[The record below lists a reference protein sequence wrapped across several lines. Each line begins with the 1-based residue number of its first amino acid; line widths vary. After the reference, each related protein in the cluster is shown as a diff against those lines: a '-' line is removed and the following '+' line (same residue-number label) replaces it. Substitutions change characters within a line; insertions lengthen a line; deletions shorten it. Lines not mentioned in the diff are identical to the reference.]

1 MRRSMLAICALLA
14 VTTAGCDQL
23 NKVKGL
29 FSKKEPPA
37 APPQHPAT
45 PPAQQTPA
53 PTAAAKPGQT
63 SRPGQ
68 MPQTS
73 ASQQPHSPVT
83 PVQDRPYSS
92 PDTGTVAPGMS
103 ESQVY
108 ALWGAP
114 TEVRHVGTRTYLFFP
129 NGCERSCGTA
139 DIVTLDNG
147 QVTDAIVRWPG
158 HGYSGQ
164 SSSPRSGPPTR
175 GHKATPLTMPDTTKH
190 DTTTAAPAASPAP
203 APAPAPAPVDTVKP
217 QTDSLKPKPDSTA
230 KPDSTVKPDSTKP
243 KPDSSSH

>member
-29 FSKKEPPA
+29 FSKKAPPPPA
-37 APPQHPAT
+37 APQHPAT
-45 PPAQQTPA
+45 PPAQTPA
-53 PTAAAKPGQT
+53 TNPAAKPGQGT
-63 SRPGQ
+63 KPGQ

-73 ASQQPHSPVT
+73 AASQQPHGPVT

-108 ALWGAP
+108 SLWGAP
-114 TEVRHVGTRTYLFFP
+114 TEVRHAGTRTYLFFP

-147 QVTDAIVRWPG
+147 QVVDAIVRWPG

-175 GHKATPLTMPDTTKH
+175 KKPGAGNLTMPDTTKH
-190 DTTTAAPAASPAP
+190 DTTAAPTAAP
-203 APAPAPAPVDTVKP
+203 APAPAPAPTPVPADTVKP
-217 QTDSLKPKPDSTA
+217 KTDSLKPKPDST
-230 KPDSTVKPDSTKP
+230 VKADSTKP

>member
-14 VTTAGCDQL
+14 VTTAGCEQL

-29 FSKKEPPA
+29 FSKKQPP
-37 APPQHPAT
+37 PPPTHQVT

-53 PTAAAKPGQT
+53 PAPANAAKPGQA
-63 SRPGQ
+63 RPGQ
-68 MPQTS
+68 
-73 ASQQPHSPVT
+73 AAQQPHGPVT
-83 PVQDRPYSS
+83 PVQDKPYSS

-108 ALWGAP
+108 SLWGAP
-114 TEVRHVGTRTYLFFP
+114 TEVRHAGTRTYLFFP

-147 QVTDAIVRWPG
+147 QVVDAIVRWYG

-175 GHKATPLTMPDTTKH
+175 GHRATPLTMPDTTHK
-190 DTTTAAPAASPAP
+190 DTSTAAPAVTPAPTPAP
-203 APAPAPAPVDTVKP
+203 APAPAA
-217 QTDSLKPKPDSTA
+217 DSTKPKPDST
-230 KPDSTVKPDSTKP
+230 VKADSTKP
-243 KPDSSSH
+243 KPDSSTH

>member
-1 MRRSMLAICALLA
+1 MLAICALLA
-14 VTTAGCDQL
+14 VTTAGCEQL

-29 FSKKEPPA
+29 FSKKPTPP
-37 APPQHPAT
+37 PPTHPAT
-45 PPAQQTPA
+45 PPAQTPA
-53 PTAAAKPGQT
+53 PAPANAAKPGQT
-63 SRPGQ
+63 RPGQ
-68 MPQTS
+68 T
-73 ASQQPHSPVT
+73 AQQPHGPVT
-83 PVQDRPYSS
+83 PVQDRAYSS

-108 ALWGAP
+108 SLWGAP
-114 TEVRHVGTRTYLFFP
+114 TEVRHAGTRTYLFFP

-147 QVTDAIVRWPG
+147 QVVDAIVRWYG

-190 DTTTAAPAASPAP
+190 DTTATTAP
-203 APAPAPAPVDTVKP
+203 APAPAPAAADTTKP
-217 QTDSLKPKPDSTA
+217 RPDSLKPKPDSS
-230 KPDSTVKPDSTKP
+230 KN
-243 KPDSSSH
+243 

>member
-29 FSKKEPPA
+29 FSKKAPPA
-37 APPQHPAT
+37 ATPQHPAT

-53 PTAAAKPGQT
+53 PPPTGTAKPAQT

-68 MPQTS
+68 TAQAPGG
-73 ASQQPHSPVT
+73 PVT
-83 PVQDRPYSS
+83 PIQDKPYSS

-190 DTTTAAPAASPAP
+190 DTTTAAPAATPAP
-203 APAPAPAPVDTVKP
+203 APAPAPTPVPADTVKP
-217 QTDSLKPKPDSTA
+217 KTDSLKPKPDS
-230 KPDSTVKPDSTKP
+230 SVKADSTKP
-243 KPDSSSH
+243 KPDSSKN

>member
-29 FSKKEPPA
+29 FSKKAPPA
-37 APPQHPAT
+37 APPTHPAT

-53 PTAAAKPGQT
+53 PPPTGTAKPGQT
-63 SRPGQ
+63 ARPGQ
-68 MPQTS
+68 TAQTS
-73 ASQQPHSPVT
+73 GGPVT
-83 PVQDRPYSS
+83 PIQDKPYSS

-114 TEVRHVGTRTYLFFP
+114 VGTRHVGTRTYLYFE

-190 DTTTAAPAASPAP
+190 DTTTAAPAATPAP
-203 APAPAPAPVDTVKP
+203 APAPTPVPADTVKP
-217 QTDSLKPKPDSTA
+217 KTDSLKPKPDS
-230 KPDSTVKPDSTKP
+230 SVKADSTKP
-243 KPDSSSH
+243 KPDSSKN

>member
-29 FSKKEPPA
+29 FSKKAPPA

-45 PPAQQTPA
+45 PPAPPTSA
-53 PTAAAKPGQT
+53 PTGAAKPGQ
-63 SRPGQ
+63 SARPGQ
-68 MPQTS
+68 TAETSQT
-73 ASQQPHSPVT
+73 APAPGGAVT
-83 PVQDRPYSS
+83 PVQDKPYSS

-108 ALWGAP
+108 SLWGAP
-114 TEVRHVGTRTYLFFP
+114 VGTRHVGTRTYLYFE

-164 SSSPRSGPPTR
+164 SSSPRSGPPSRKRPGAGT
-175 GHKATPLTMPDTTKH
+175 LTMPDTTRH
-190 DTTTAAPAASPAP
+190 DTTTTAPAATP
-203 APAPAPAPVDTVKP
+203 APAPAPAPVPADTVKP
-217 QTDSLKPKPDSTA
+217 KTDSLKPTPDSSVKPDSLKPKPDSS
-230 KPDSTVKPDSTKP
+230 KN
-243 KPDSSSH
+243 

>member
-14 VTTAGCDQL
+14 VTTAGCEQL

-29 FSKKEPPA
+29 FSKKAPPPA
-37 APPQHPAT
+37 VPQHPAT
-45 PPAQQTPA
+45 PAQQTPA
-53 PTAAAKPGQT
+53 PANAAKPGQT
-63 SRPGQ
+63 RPGQ
-68 MPQTS
+68 TGQATQT
-73 ASQQPHSPVT
+73 SQQPHGPVT

-108 ALWGAP
+108 SLWGAP
-114 TEVRHVGTRTYLFFP
+114 TEVRHAGTRTYLFFP

-147 QVTDAIVRWPG
+147 QVTDAIVRWYG

-175 GHKATPLTMPDTTKH
+175 KKPGAGNLTMPDTTKH
-190 DTTTAAPAASPAP
+190 DTTSAAPPATP
-203 APAPAPAPVDTVKP
+203 APAPAPAPVPAADTA
-217 QTDSLKPKPDSTA
+217 KPKPDSTA
-230 KPDSTVKPDSTKP
+230 KPDSTKP

>member
-29 FSKKEPPA
+29 FSKKSPP
-37 APPQHPAT
+37 PAT
-45 PPAQQTPA
+45 PQHTATPPTQTPA
-53 PTAAAKPGQT
+53 PAPTTAKPGQA
-63 SRPGQ
+63 RPGQ
-68 MPQTS
+68 ATQT
-73 ASQQPHSPVT
+73 AMTTQQPHGPVT
-83 PVQDRPYSS
+83 PVQDKPYDS

-108 ALWGAP
+108 SLWGAP
-114 TEVRHVGTRTYLFFP
+114 TEVRHAGTRTYLFFP

-139 DIVTLDNG
+139 DIVTLDNN
-147 QVTDAIVRWPG
+147 QVVDAIVRWPG

-175 GHKATPLTMPDTTKH
+175 KKPGAGNLTMPDTTKH
-190 DTTTAAPAASPAP
+190 DTTTAPATSPAP
-203 APAPAPAPVDTVKP
+203 APAPVPADTVKP
-217 QTDSLKPKPDSTA
+217 KT
-230 KPDSTVKPDSTKP
+230 DSTKP